1 MPTIS
6 LPKNIESK
14 YDESA
19 LFGIQR
25 LKSRIVNQIS
35 HEFCTPLTS
44 IIGFAE
50 VLKDEVQIDERQRI
64 EYASYIQSEGLRL
77 AKLIDDLI
85 DLDSLEQGQ
94 VDLQVKD
101 SEIQQT
107 VRYAVTLVAE
117 IAYNKFITISL
128 DLPDKPVIIKFDREK
143 IARVLYQL
151 LHNAVRFNKPG
162 GLVKIK
168 VEATDKHVVT
178 SIHDS
183 GTGIPAS
190 DIPSI
195 FNRFGNLYL
204 QDEETYCSGVGL
216 AIVKHIVDQHN
227 GDITGTKPG
236 RRGFNLH
243 CANSHSFVI
252 LQQKCFFL
260 ATAPEATIR
269 LEAERK
275 QFARIN

>member
-1 MPTIS
+1 MLAYRLIDIKCSYLIDQKKMPTIS
-6 LPKNIESK
+6 LPKNIECT

-35 HEFCTPLTS
+35 HEFRTPLTS

-77 AKLIDDLI
+77 TKLIDDLI
-85 DLDSLEQGQ
+85 DLDSLEQGH

-143 IARVLYQL
+143 IAKVFYQL

-162 GLVKIK
+162 GLVNIK

-183 GTGIPAS
+183 GPGIPAS

-195 FNRFGNLYL
+195 FNRFGNLYR
-204 QDEETYCSGVGL
+204 QGEETYCSGVGL

-227 GDITGTKPG
+227 GDITVQSRVGEGSIFIVRIP
-236 RRGFNLH
+236 
-243 CANSHSFVI
+243 I
-252 LQQKCFFL
+252 L
-260 ATAPEATIR
+260 P
-269 LEAERK
+269 
-275 QFARIN
+275 